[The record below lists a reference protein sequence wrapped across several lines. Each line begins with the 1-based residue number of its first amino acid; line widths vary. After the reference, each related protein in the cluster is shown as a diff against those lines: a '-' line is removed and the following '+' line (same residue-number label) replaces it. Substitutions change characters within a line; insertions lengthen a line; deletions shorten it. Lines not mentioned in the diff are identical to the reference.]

1 MRGQAVCSW
10 FFFFFFFSSLC
21 LLLDFMP
28 YNSLSGSKQWVT
40 QQGQSLAKL
49 TSVGFK
55 AEWKKKKQKP
65 PQNPKNI
72 WQQGQHFKCRD
83 TFFLDLCVIS
93 CSLKLLLG
101 NGRSHRWSYH
111 SFDLADP
118 FKCQRQ
124 RHCKN
129 PAPCKSGTAFG
140 ESCWFFWR
148 AGNKAV
154 SSFSL
159 LFFWGTCKHLICV
172 SFMRG

>member
-1 MRGQAVCSW
+1 MV
-10 FFFFFFFSSLC
+10 FFSSFFLPYVCCLTLC
-21 LLLDFMP
+21 HTILCLAANSGWLSRAKVLPSWLLLD
-28 YNSLSGSKQWVT
+28 LKQN
-40 QQGQSLAKL
+40 G
-49 TSVGFK
+49 
-55 AEWKKKKQKP
+55 KKKQKP